1 MMSDKEAS
9 GISII
14 GITFEDSH
22 QCESNKPTP
31 KLDLGP
37 SDTEGKALQV
47 RTSAADPDPSSRSE
61 SLKVN
66 YNFPLKVSSSVKV
79 IERSRF

>member
-1 MMSDKEAS
+1 MMSDIEAS
-9 GISII
+9 GISITI
-14 GITFEDSH
+14 NFGITFDDSH

-47 RTSAADPDPSSRSE
+47 RTSAADPDPSSRSDRLE
-61 SLKVN
+61 VN
-66 YNFPLKVSSSVKV
+66 YNFEGFEFSQGH
-79 IERSRF
+79 

>member
-1 MMSDKEAS
+1 MMSDIEAS
-9 GISII
+9 GISITI
-14 GITFEDSH
+14 NFGITFDDSH

-47 RTSAADPDPSSRSE
+47 RTSAADPGSRSNRLE
-61 SLKVN
+61 VN
-66 YNFPLKVSSSVKV
+66 YNFEGFEFSQGH
-79 IERSRF
+79 